1 MHPSSPPRTK
11 RRMASRRALRPSALL
26 AAGLFSALI
35 AGTGIAGAAD
45 FRSIG
50 DRPAV
55 LYDAPAAK
63 ATKVGIL
70 GGSQPVEVV
79 VKLDKWS
86 KVRDFSGELAWVENS
101 ALADRKLVV
110 VSAPN
115 GEARNQPRVAAPL
128 AFEAKRGVVLELTG
142 APVDGFAPVR
152 HRDGSSGFVAIGQ
165 LWGL

>member
-1 MHPSSPPRTK
+1 
-11 RRMASRRALRPSALL
+11 MASRRTLRPFALL
-26 AAGLFSALI
+26 ACGVLSALVS
-35 AGTGIAGAAD
+35 AGIAGAAD

-50 DRPAV
+50 DRPAI

-101 ALADRKLVV
+101 ALADRRLVV
-110 VSAPN
+110 VGASNA
-115 GEARNQPRVAAPL
+115 EVRTQPRAAAPP
-128 AFEAKRGVVLELTG
+128 AFEARRGVVLELTG
-142 APVDGFAPVR
+142 VPVDGFAPVR
-152 HRDGSSGFVAIGQ
+152 HRDGSTGFVAIGQ